1 MKCTECACM
10 RIYLDSNVLISHLRE
25 EIGWGF
31 RPLFL
36 EAEAFFDEV
45 RKKQHI
51 IIISRLF
58 LEEVQTK
65 TFLTGNEIILRLDE
79 MQLTHERWNKNS
91 IPFEKHIKAGI
102 HYKDAVHIANAIDS
116 HCDAIATFNLKD
128 FEPANNEIRILN
140 PISVI

>member
-1 MKCTECACM
+1 M

-36 EAEAFFDEV
+36 EAEAFFDEA
-45 RKKQHI
+45 RKKHLTL
-51 IIISRLF
+51 IISILF
-58 LEEVQTK
+58 LEEVEAK
-65 TFLTGNEIILRLDE
+65 TFLTVNEIISRLDE
-79 MQLTHERWNKNS
+79 MQLIHERWGKNS
-91 IPFEKHIKAGI
+91 MPFEKHIKAGI

-116 HCDAIATFNLKD
+116 RCDAIATFNLKD
-128 FEPANNEIRILN
+128 FEPASNEIRILN